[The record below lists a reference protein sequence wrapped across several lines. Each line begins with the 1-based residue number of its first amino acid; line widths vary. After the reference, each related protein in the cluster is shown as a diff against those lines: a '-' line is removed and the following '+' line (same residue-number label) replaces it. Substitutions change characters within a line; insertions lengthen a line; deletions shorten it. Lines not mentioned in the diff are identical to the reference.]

1 MMIDYP
7 SIIELLQSDKYV
19 DKTCNFEAFWGFG
32 YLTLANCKGTG
43 SSLFL
48 KTFACFLDER
58 VDSKRIF
65 RNLAIGKSEESEKY
79 VNTYRVLYLNSLD
92 TIHGQT

>member
-7 SIIELLQSDKYV
+7 SIIKILQADKYV
-19 DKTCNFEAFWGFG
+19 DKTQSFESFWGFMHE
-32 YLTLANCKGTG
+32 TLVNCNSTG

-58 VDSKRIF
+58 MDSKEAF
-65 RNLAIGKSEESEKY
+65 RHLAIGKSGEFDKH
-79 VNTYRVLYLNSLD
+79 VNENHR
-92 TIHGQT
+92 